1 MGPSGDGPGGGT
13 PICRAMGRF
22 WSVRLPALL
31 AAAVLSLAA
40 CAAQLR
46 PAGPATQV
54 AGIEAFTPPPQPQR
68 PSPWAWEP
76 PRPPPVPAGPIPRE
90 ALVMPDGTR
99 LALRVWAP
107 ATPPRAVILALH
119 GFGDHGG
126 NFLVEGGPLLN
137 QAGILVYAYDQRG
150 FGYSSHRGIWPGVPT
165 LAADARIAAGLI
177 AARHPGLPLF
187 LLGESMGG
195 AIAAVA
201 ATAPLPV
208 RGVILSAPAVLG
220 RRQLPAV
227 VSAAMDGL
235 VFLMPAMAMQAS
247 AGGIAASDN
256 RAALERFG
264 RDPLTIR
271 EARLDLVGGVMDSMD
286 AAVVALPDCCT
297 VPSLILTGGQDQVI
311 PTRIARRVLRDL
323 PPRADRRILH
333 YPDGWHLLLRDAV
346 RAQVAADIVAWIA
359 DPQAPL
365 PAEDAARA
373 WLR

>member
-1 MGPSGDGPGGGT
+1 M
-13 PICRAMGRF
+13 IRF

-46 PAGPATQV
+46 PAGPATGA

-68 PSPWAWEP
+68 PSLYAWEP
-76 PRPPPVPAGPIPRE
+76 PRPPLVPAGPAPTE
-90 ALVMPDGTR
+90 ALVMADGTR

-107 ATPPRAVILALH
+107 EEPPRAVVLALH

-126 NFLVEGGPLLN
+126 NSLVEGGPLLN
-137 QAGILVYAYDQRG
+137 AAGILVYAYDQRG
-150 FGYSSHRGIWPGVPT
+150 FGYSRDRGFCPGVET
-165 LAADARIAAGLI
+165 LVADARAATALI
-177 AARHPGLPLF
+177 ASRHPGLPLY

-201 ATAPLPV
+201 ATEPLPV
-208 RGVILSAPAVLG
+208 QGVILSAPALLG
-220 RRQLPAV
+220 RRQLPGV

-235 VFLMPAMAMQAS
+235 IWLMPAMAMSAS

-256 RAALERFG
+256 RAAMERFG
-264 RDPLTIR
+264 RDPLTLR
-271 EARLDLVGGVMDSMD
+271 EVRLDVVGGVMDSMD
-286 AAVVALPDCCT
+286 AGVAALPRCCSAPT
-297 VPSLILTGGQDQVI
+297 LVLTGGNDQVI

-333 YPDGWHLLLRDAV
+333 YPDGWHLLLRDAI
-346 RAQVAADIVAWIA
+346 RERVAADIIAWIG
-359 DPQAPL
+359 DPRAPL
-365 PAEDAARA
+365 AAEDAARA